1 MAKNEALAVLH
12 ATLDHRRVID
22 VPGYQRIQ
30 LDDAARFIGTM
41 NYGYAG
47 TRELN
52 EALVSRF
59 VVVDM
64 PVISD
69 ENLQKLLR
77 RSFPTLKREWAEQLT
92 ALFRDLRQQVRQRRD
107 IHQGAGPAGT
117 AGGPAPDREGD
128 PLRAG
133 AGPGH
138 HQQGLRALRAPAGG
152 GRGVGAPAQGRRPG
166 TSCSTDMDR
175 QDRETR
181 RAENQVWNGWGDYAR
196 KPELLTFDRAGD
208 AELYGNTVLG
218 LACRYYDFDRF
229 RPLLNEFHRSAQ
241 EALYTDIFF
250 LVLEGAVFARGAA
263 ERPLLPAL
271 RRDYAR
277 RLLAQTPVAEGMN
290 GDAVRRAWA
299 CRVLE
304 QPEDPALSPLLD
316 ELAAPGDSTEAQ
328 LIQRTERVLYTWFRR
343 ARRAA
348 DDRQWAAWVG
358 RKRDKSGGVHFVRPN
373 ALRALS
379 HDAPGGSGGL
389 QKQTLFSF
397 LQGRTPEPILRRYVE
412 DCFGASMLT
421 PGQLSE
427 AERTLC
433 TGVHKNCRLHFTR
446 GEPVGRAP
454 APEAAWDAAHF
465 RQQREKNRAYYREH
479 LVENKLAIAQLTQKL
494 QNTLLLR
501 AEDEGGTGRAGRLRP
516 ELAWRAGALGDERV
530 FSRRSPQ
537 EPGELSVDLLLDG
550 SASQNRQQEKL
561 ATQAYL
567 IAESLSRCRI
577 PVRVTAFC
585 SVSGCTV
592 LRVLRDY
599 DHPEQNEG
607 VFDYVAAGWN
617 RDGLA
622 LRAMGWLLRQRRS
635 EQSLLLVLSD
645 ASPNDDQRIPNGLG
659 GWAYTGKRGVD
670 DTAAEAAALRL
681 RGVLPVCLFTGSDR
695 EVPDARRI
703 YGQAMERLPAIGW
716 LADAVTRLIRG
727 QLRRG

>member
-1 MAKNEALAVLH
+1 M
-12 ATLDHRRVID
+12 
-22 VPGYQRIQ
+22 
-30 LDDAARFIGTM
+30 
-41 NYGYAG
+41 
-47 TRELN
+47 
-52 EALVSRF
+52 
-59 VVVDM
+59 
-64 PVISD
+64 
-69 ENLQKLLR
+69 
-77 RSFPTLKREWAEQLT
+77 
-92 ALFRDLRQQVRQRRD
+92 
-107 IHQGAGPAGT
+107 
-117 AGGPAPDREGD
+117 
-128 PLRAG
+128 
-133 AGPGH
+133 
-138 HQQGLRALRAPAGG
+138 
-152 GRGVGAPAQGRRPG
+152 
-166 TSCSTDMDR
+166 
-175 QDRETR
+175 
-181 RAENQVWNGWGDYAR
+181 
-196 KPELLTFDRAGD
+196 
-208 AELYGNTVLG
+208 
-218 LACRYYDFDRF
+218 
-229 RPLLNEFHRSAQ
+229 
-241 EALYTDIFF
+241 
-250 LVLEGAVFARGAA
+250 
-263 ERPLLPAL
+263 
-271 RRDYAR
+271 
-277 RLLAQTPVAEGMN
+277 
-290 GDAVRRAWA
+290 
-299 CRVLE
+299 
-304 QPEDPALSPLLD
+304 
-316 ELAAPGDSTEAQ
+316 
-328 LIQRTERVLYTWFRR
+328 
-343 ARRAA
+343 
-348 DDRQWAAWVG
+348 
-358 RKRDKSGGVHFVRPN
+358 
-373 ALRALS
+373 
-379 HDAPGGSGGL
+379 
-389 QKQTLFSF
+389 
-397 LQGRTPEPILRRYVE
+397 QGRTPEPILRRYVE